1 MPTLKLT
8 YFDMHGGRGE
18 AARLALFIG
27 GIAFEDRRIPFAEWG
42 ALKPETPYGAIPI
55 LEIDGEVIAQSNGI
69 NRFVGKLAGL
79 YPTDPLQAA
88 LCDEAMGVVE
98 DIAVPIV
105 ATFGISDPAELK
117 ATREALVEGP
127 LTFYLDR
134 LAKRLAK
141 RGGQYFADD
150 RLTVADLKVL
160 VWIKHLRSGNLDHVP
175 ADLVQRVAPLLVEH
189 CDRVRAHPQV
199 KAYYEKQAAA

>member
-27 GIAFEDRRIPFAEWG
+27 GIPFEDRRVPFGEWG
-42 ALKPETPYGAIPI
+42 AMKPQTPYGAIPI
-55 LEIDGEVIAQSNGI
+55 LEVDGEVIAHSNGI

-117 ATREALVEGP
+117 STREALVDGP
-127 LTFYLDR
+127 LSFYLDR

-141 RGGQYFADD
+141 RGGQYFADG
-150 RLTVADLKVL
+150 RLTVADLKVF
-160 VWIKHLRSGNLDHVP
+160 VWIRHLRSGNLDHVP
-175 ADLVQRVAPLLVEH
+175 ADLVPRVAPLLVEH
-189 CDRVRAHPQV
+189 CDRVRDHVQV
-199 KAYYEKQAAA
+199 RAYYQ